1 MSWSWFCECVS
12 RVCGWFSVGDE
23 DWFWVGGVE
32 RGCGSLFLSSIFFPK
47 FKPFCYKLHHI
58 KESGGSNLR

>member
-32 RGCGSLFLSSIFFPK
+32 RGCGSLFLSSIFFPN
-47 FKPFCYKLHHI
+47 
-58 KESGGSNLR
+58 SNHSATNCIISKKVEGLT